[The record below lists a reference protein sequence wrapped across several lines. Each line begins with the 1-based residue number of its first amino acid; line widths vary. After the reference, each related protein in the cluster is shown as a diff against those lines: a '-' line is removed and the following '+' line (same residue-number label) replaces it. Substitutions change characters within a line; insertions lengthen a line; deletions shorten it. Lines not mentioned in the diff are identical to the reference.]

1 MTTLSPDLS
10 TLLAQVG
17 PGVVGGRV
25 RAARLDARLAVID
38 LARST
43 GLGVT
48 LLDDIEHGRSLP
60 DLDVLTQ
67 VAAATGTTADVL
79 VTGLTGDL
87 ATHLGGEL
95 DLAGLGLSTHHPGSA
110 LATADDVLDRLRAAG
125 ATAPHLE
132 RAARR
137 LRATARE
144 AAGDI
149 AGAIAD
155 LADLTAVPVA
165 ELVWVQ
171 DLISLSRCH
180 RNAGDLDRAIATGED
195 ARPTIHDL
203 GLATTDEAFQ
213 LAITVAGAYVGRGDL
228 GHATRICTRAA
239 DEAAQLGLHLAH
251 ASALWNRSLALLE
264 DGHPDAALADALAA
278 LEHFAAHGDT
288 RNLGRLR
295 VQVAGIRLALHP
307 PDALGALEI
316 LSLAREEIDWSTG
329 GAVDLA
335 GHRLMTAHALHLLGD
350 DDRATA
356 VLDESERAR
365 PDGVPELQAWQTA
378 LRGRICAARGDL
390 AGAVGH
396 FKDAVALLYAT
407 DSRADIGQMWFELG
421 DLLVA
426 LDEPEQAIDAYR
438 RASICRG
445 LRRRS

>member
-17 PGVVGGRV
+17 PVVVGGRV
-25 RAARLDARLAVID
+25 RAARADAALSLVE
-38 LARST
+38 LSRST
-43 GLGVT
+43 GLGVV
-48 LLDDIEHGRSLP
+48 LLDDVEHGRHLP
-60 DLDVLTQ
+60 DLDVL
-67 VAAATGTTADVL
+67 VRIAAATGTTADVL
-79 VTGLTGDL
+79 VTGLSGDL
-87 ATHLGGEL
+87 ATDLGGEL
-95 DLAGLGLSTHHPGSA
+95 DLAGLGLTTHSPAAA
-110 LATADDVLDRLRAAG
+110 LTTADGVLDRLTAAG

-149 AGAIAD
+149 TGAIAD
-155 LADLTAVPVA
+155 LDHLTAVPVA
-165 ELVWVQ
+165 ELRWVQ

-195 ARPTIHDL
+195 AEPTIRDL

-239 DEAAQLGLHLAH
+239 EEAEQLGLHLAR
-251 ASALWNRSLALLE
+251 ASALWNRSIALHE
-264 DGHPDAALADALAA
+264 DGFALAA
-278 LEHFAAHGDT
+278 LTDALEALEYFAAHGDT

-295 VQVAGIRLALHP
+295 TQVASIRLALHP

-316 LSLAREEIDWSTG
+316 LALAREEIDWSTA
-329 GAVDLA
+329 GAVDPA

-350 DDRATA
+350 DDRASA

-365 PDGVPELQAWQTA
+365 PADVPEMQAWQTA

-390 AGAVGH
+390 PGARGH
-396 FKDAVALLYAT
+396 FQDAVALLYAI
-407 DSRADIGQMWFELG
+407 DSRSDIGQLWFELG
-421 DLLVA
+421 DILVA

-445 LRRRS
+445 IRGSS